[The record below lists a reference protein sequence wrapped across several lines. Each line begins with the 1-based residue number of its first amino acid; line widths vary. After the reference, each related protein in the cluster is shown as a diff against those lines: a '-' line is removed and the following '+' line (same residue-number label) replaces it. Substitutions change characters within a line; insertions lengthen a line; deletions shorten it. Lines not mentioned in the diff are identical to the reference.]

1 MTVNVSQSRTLS
13 KNTFV
18 AHLKRL
24 YKRWERISSSY
35 KTHIVLFTTE
45 RLNSSLE
52 TSTVALRLKFNT
64 EIELKCYYLSG
75 GRKVLEIQFPQRR
88 PLHAKDKAVRGSS
101 SAVYIARNTPRSN
114 RGCHMH
120 DRAWI

>member
-1 MTVNVSQSRTLS
+1 M
-13 KNTFV
+13 
-18 AHLKRL
+18 
-24 YKRWERISSSY
+24 
-35 KTHIVLFTTE
+35 
-45 RLNSSLE
+45 
-52 TSTVALRLKFNT
+52 ALRLKFNT

-88 PLHAKDKAVRGSS
+88 PLHAKDKPVRGSS

-120 DRAWI
+120 GRAWILATIAVAASSKALQGFIL